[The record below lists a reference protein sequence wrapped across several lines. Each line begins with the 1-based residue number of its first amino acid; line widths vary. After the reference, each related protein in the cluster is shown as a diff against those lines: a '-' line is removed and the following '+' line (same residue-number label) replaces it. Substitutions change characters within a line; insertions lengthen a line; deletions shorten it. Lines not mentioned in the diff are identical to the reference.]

1 MFGST
6 VLEVAIGMTFCYASV
21 ALIASTIQEA
31 IASLLRL
38 RARTLLT
45 GVKTM
50 CNDPKFTDMARALYS
65 HALIN
70 PHDDGTAGVEHDFR
84 KKPSYIPPHEFA
96 IAMIDTLQSVPGD
109 FEQLGR
115 DIDKVEDPQ
124 LRAVLRSI
132 YVQSRGSCDAMQDEL
147 ARWFDNAME
156 RVSGAYKRRATV
168 IGFLI
173 SLVLAVVFNIDSIH
187 LFRTLWLHPAMAAAH
202 TDPRAFEALFSMPIG
217 WRSFPPV
224 LDASFLVQVAGW
236 LLTASSSLFG
246 GPFWF
251 DLLQRLVRVR
261 GTGTKPGELRR

>member
-50 CNDPKFTDMARALYS
+50 CNDPQFTELARSLYS
-65 HALIN
+65 HALVN
-70 PHDDGTAGVEHDFR
+70 PHDDGRAGSQRDFA
-84 KKPSYIPPHEFA
+84 KKPSYIPPHQFA
-96 IAMIDTLQSVPGD
+96 VAVIDTLQSVPGD

-115 DIDKVEDPQ
+115 DIDGVPDPQ
-124 LRAVLRSI
+124 LRAALKSM
-132 YVQSRGSCDAMQDEL
+132 YLQADGSFAALQAEL

-173 SLVLAVVFNIDSIH
+173 SLLLAIAFNIDSIH

-202 TDPRAFEALFSMPIG
+202 ADPRAFEALFSMPIG
-217 WRSFPPV
+217 WSSFPPA
-224 LDASFLVQVAGW
+224 LDAQFPVQAAGW

-251 DLLQRLVRVR
+251 DLLQRLVRIR
-261 GTGTKPGELRR
+261 GTGHKPGEVRH

>member
-50 CNDPKFTDMARALYS
+50 FNDPQFNDLARALYT

-70 PHDDGTAGVEHDFR
+70 PHDDGTAASQQDFA
-84 KKPSYIPPHEFA
+84 KKPSYIDPQQFA
-96 IAMIDTLQSVPGD
+96 IAVIDTLQSAPGN

-115 DIDKVEDPQ
+115 DIDGLADPQ
-124 LRAVLRSI
+124 LRAVL
-132 YVQSRGSCDAMQDEL
+132 QSMYQHADGNAAILQAEL

-156 RVSGAYKRRATV
+156 RVSGGYKRRATV

-173 SLVLAVVFNIDSIH
+173 SLVLAVVLNIDSIH
-187 LFRTLWLHPAMAAAH
+187 LFQTLWMHPAMAAAH
-202 TDPRAFEALFSMPIG
+202 TDPRAFDALFSLPIG
-217 WRSFPPV
+217 WRDFPPR
-224 LDASFLVQVAGW
+224 LDGAFLVQVAGW

-251 DLLQRLVRVR
+251 DLLQKLASIR
-261 GTGTKPGELRR
+261 GTGHKPGEPRR